1 MHIWNIKFKYDS
13 DEISFL
19 SALISNH
26 RILVF
31 FVSKGLGFQFSKHL
45 KNIED
50 KQGFFCSFLFK
61 MCMELDF
68 EFLEVFMLPFNAT
81 KKITE
86 LNFSQCLG

>member
-31 FVSKGLGFQFSKHL
+31 FVSKGLGF
-45 KNIED
+45 
-50 KQGFFCSFLFK
+50 
-61 MCMELDF
+61 
-68 EFLEVFMLPFNAT
+68 
-81 KKITE
+81 
-86 LNFSQCLG
+86 